1 MAGNTIKSVTLEQN
15 FPDEDPELYL
25 GHFVVPTTPLRIV
38 VEGQDDTGAPHRRQS
53 RNLYRAQPVVVYYTD
68 LREPSV
74 FAGEETQ
81 FTFLVR
87 NLAESAPFDL
97 SATSTSGFETT
108 LSVAAVTLAQHPFRW
123 NRFQRSN

>member
-1 MAGNTIKSVTLEQN
+1 MAGNTIKSVTLGQN

-25 GHFVVPTTPLRIV
+25 EHFVVPTTPFRIV
-38 VEGQDDTGAPHRRQS
+38 AEGQDDTGAPYRRQS

-81 FTFLVR
+81 FTFFVR
-87 NLAESAPFDL
+87 NLADSATFNL

-108 LSVAAVTLAQHPFRW
+108 LSAECCRRDATA
-123 NRFQRSN
+123 